1 MTEIMAIGERRNNA
15 ELMADCAALGYLPEP
30 VIDLTYGLG
39 RFWTLHRPAVLFTND
54 IDPTRT
60 TDFTLD
66 FTNLGD
72 HFPEGHF
79 AATVFDPP
87 YKLNGTSKPRG
98 PATSDAAY
106 GVDGDYMP
114 MGKRH
119 KLMVDG
125 LREAIRITRTDG
137 FVLVKCQDQVSSGRV
152 RWQTDL
158 MTETAVE
165 AGAEKVDLLHVRGY
179 RQQPPG
185 RTQKHARRDY
195 SSLLVFKVK

>member
-1 MTEIMAIGERRNNA
+1 MSTEIMAIGERRNNA
-15 ELMADCAALGYLPEP
+15 ELMAECAQLGYLPDP

-39 RFWTLHRPAVLFTND
+39 KFWTIYRPNDLTTND
-54 IDPTRT
+54 IAPGRV
-60 TDFTLD
+60 TDLAVDFRATSLD
-66 FTNLGD
+66 DDLFG
-72 HFPEGHF
+72 
-79 AATVFDPP
+79 AAVFDPP

-98 PATSDAAY
+98 PAASDAQY

-119 KLMVDG
+119 RLMIDG
-125 LREAIRITRTDG
+125 LIEAVRITRPGG
-137 FVLVKCQDQVSSGRV
+137 FVLVKCQDQVSSGQV

-158 MTETAVE
+158 MTETGVA
-165 AGAEKVDLLHVRGY
+165 AGAVKVDLLHVRGY